1 MFKKILVPY
10 DGSKPADKATRHAVD
25 LAKAIACSS
34 SHNDDENKG
43 DGHEGYEIIL
53 LHVVPEIPVSP
64 VFIERPMSTS
74 KGEHIPLSEY
84 IKRLYA
90 QMQANAA
97 EMLEKKKK
105 EIESE
110 MQQRDITI
118 TTTVLVGDPVANKIL
133 ERAASENADLI
144 VIGNVGLSGVSK
156 LKTLGSVSRSI
167 SERASCPVLIV
178 H

>member
-10 DGSKPADKATRHAVD
+10 DGSKPADKATRYAMD
-25 LAKAIACSS
+25 LAKAISRNSYA
-34 SHNDDENKG
+34 DDDVAG
-43 DGHEGYEIIL
+43 CEIIL
-53 LHVVPEIPVSP
+53 LHVVPEIPASP

-84 IKRLYA
+84 VRRLYA
-90 QMQANAA
+90 EMKVHAA

-105 EIESE
+105 EIETFLE
-110 MQQRDITI
+110 NRG
-118 TTTVLVGDPVANKIL
+118 TTVRTVVIIGDPVANKIV
-133 ERAASENADLI
+133 EQAASENVDLI

-156 LKTLGSVSRSI
+156 LKTLGSVSRGV
-167 SERASCPVLIV
+167 SERAPCPVMIV